1 MESAKYV
8 VRRPRK
14 GGHGI
19 ARVGVGMR
27 AWMKRSSRP
36 CLEAAAMAL
45 MHEVHCTPYALLTKC
60 GTSSSRQM
68 RARSSS
74 LSTPRGA
81 KHEVVESTQSTCHA
95 IHAAAMP
102 YTQLPYTQLPYTQ
115 LPYTPYTQ
123 LPYTP
128 YTQRWTMHGWAVR
141 KCACTVLHAHMHMHM
156 PHARAH
162 AHAHAHAH
170 AQAHARASTR
180 ACLLRSD
187 RGDLLAHARHVR
199 AQLVALQQVLYHER
213 HAARRRDRLEAT
225 LLIDPRPDHVLCSRP
240 RLPQRLCGKHR
251 GSELG
256 QRALRRPSS
265 STRSCSR
272 LPRASAS
279 TNAARAAD
287 WPRLSNRPLLST

>member
-95 IHAAAMP
+95 IHAAAIHAAAIHAAAIHTIHAAAIHAIHARVD
-102 YTQLPYTQLPYTQ
+102 YAWLGCAQVCVHST
-115 LPYTPYTQ
+115 
-123 LPYTP
+123 
-128 YTQRWTMHGWAVR
+128 
-141 KCACTVLHAHMHMHM
+141 ACT
-156 PHARAH
+156 H
-162 AHAHAHAH
+162 AHAHAT
-170 AQAHARASTR
+170 RTCTR
-180 ACLLRSD
+180 ACACACACACTGTCTCEYACVPAPLRPRRSS
-187 RGDLLAHARHVR
+187 RARPPR
-199 AQLVALQQVLYHER
+199 PC
-213 HAARRRDRLEAT
+213 AARRPPA
-225 LLIDPRPDHVLCSRP
+225 
-240 RLPQRLCGKHR
+240 
-251 GSELG
+251 GS
-256 QRALRRPSS
+256 
-265 STRSCSR
+265 
-272 LPRASAS
+272 LPRA
-279 TNAARAAD
+279 ARSPP
-287 WPRLSNRPLLST
+287 PRSP